1 MSGLLAS
8 RQRLVY
14 ACRQAGGPQMTIHTR
29 ELYRSSNGDVW
40 SLAKDDE
47 ADRLFVRHQANVPS
61 GGKVTDIDIGDFLN
75 RGGQGAEKQALM
87 RLIGSLITQADES
100 DEF

>member
-1 MSGLLAS
+1 
-8 RQRLVY
+8 
-14 ACRQAGGPQMTIHTR
+14 MTIQTR

-40 SLAKDDE
+40 SLAKDVE
-47 ADRLFVRHQANVPS
+47 AERLFVRHQANAPS
-61 GGKVTDIDIGDFLN
+61 GGKVTDIDLGDFLN

-87 RLIGSLITQADES
+87 RLIGSLINPTDES